1 LKLEKKLMVIP
12 IRGHYEQQCNAA
24 ALEQM
29 RIKKVDKLDVDFK
42 AHFNNWVESKPVKI
56 NYDHSTE
63 DIISHV
69 MKLAI
74 AHSKGK
80 GNDLI
85 QEEVD
90 LTLLPS
96 PWIS

>member
-1 LKLEKKLMVIP
+1 MGI
-12 IRGHYEQQCNAA
+12 IR
-24 ALEQM
+24 L
-29 RIKKVDKLDVDFK
+29 DKLDDDFK

-56 NYDHSTE
+56 NYHHSTE
-63 DIISHV
+63 EIISHV

-74 AHSKGK
+74 AHGK
-80 GNDLI
+80 EKRNDLL

-96 PWIS
+96 PWIF